1 MKKKTFPLLVL
12 SAMLFACG
20 SSSSS
25 ETGGTSTATSDSVV
39 TTTAPTTATSEPVVT
54 SATPTTTSPTTA
66 TTTAASSFAP
76 VEFMVMPESNTTMT
90 DEEILMFGLSYLYE
104 EFAATSST
112 IATTYKQGTYT
123 ETTSIVGKKYT
134 NNIVDM
140 LGTGS
145 YGENGEQVTYNIHNQ
160 IFADETNIYS
170 IHDEEDPAFNSLEV
184 TPLTDLTEYGET
196 LDDYINLGD
205 GANTHTLLAF
215 YYFGFLED
223 NSVKY
228 SYVEG
233 ENGVDT
239 FYLSIVNQQQDD
251 ISEDYFGARY
261 DAVVT
266 VDDQAITEATYYS
279 TLFNDGVV
287 YAEQTE
293 VYTFT
298 YLENHGEYTGTL
310 LNPSDYGEINSGG
323 DPVEYCMFDG
333 TWDYAEGWTYLDAI
347 EGAKPSFYNSDGGLK
362 VSKVG
367 QGVLSPEFAPES
379 YIEVWFDILALNTN
393 QQSGTA
399 TQFTITGLDATGAV
413 VDQVDVTE
421 LIVTDAEGYMD
432 TYGILEGEGIV
443 QVKVELSGNA
453 GYNVSL
459 GGVYI
464 YNYA

>member
-39 TTTAPTTATSEPVVT
+39 TTAAPTTTA
-54 SATPTTTSPTTA
+54 TTTSPTTA
-66 TTTAASSFAP
+66 TTAAPSFAP
-76 VEFMVMPESNTTMT
+76 VEFMIMPESNTTMT
-90 DEEILMFGLSYLYE
+90 DDEILIFGLSYLYE

-112 IATTYKQGTYT
+112 IATTYKQGTYN
-123 ETTSIVGKKYT
+123 ETTSVIGKKYT

-145 YGENGEQVTYNIHNQ
+145 FGETGEQVTYNIHNQ

-170 IHDEEDPAFNSLEV
+170 IHDEENAEYNSLEV
-184 TPLTDLTEYGET
+184 TPITDLTEYDET

-205 GANTHTLLAF
+205 GAHTHTLLYF
-215 YYFGFLED
+215 YYLGFLEE

-239 FYLSIVNQQQDD
+239 FYLSIAFQQEDN
-251 ISEDYFGARY
+251 ISEEYFGVRY

-266 VDDQAITEATYYS
+266 IDDQAITEAKYYS
-279 TLFNDGVV
+279 TSFNDGVV

-293 VYTFT
+293 IYTFT

-323 DPVEYCMFDG
+323 NTGEEDGYPVEYCMFDG
-333 TWDYAEGWTYLDAI
+333 TWDYAEGWTYLDAL
-347 EGAKPSFYNSDGGLK
+347 EGAQPAFYNSDGGLK

-367 QGVLSPEFAPES
+367 QGVLSPAFAPES
-379 YIEVWFDILALNTN
+379 YIEVWFYILALNTN
-393 QQSGTA
+393 QQTGTA
-399 TQFTITGLDATGAV
+399 TQFTITGLDTTGAV
-413 VDQVDVTE
+413 VDQAVVTE
-421 LIVTDAEGYMD
+421 LIVSDAEGNMQ

>member
-39 TTTAPTTATSEPVVT
+39 TTAAPT
-54 SATPTTTSPTTA
+54 TTA
-66 TTTAASSFAP
+66 TTAAPSFAP
-76 VEFMVMPESNTTMT
+76 VEFMIMPESNTTMT
-90 DEEILMFGLSYLYE
+90 DDEILMFGLSYLYE

-123 ETTSIVGKKYT
+123 ETTSVVGKKYT

-170 IHDEEDPAFNSLEV
+170 IHDEEDAEYNSLEV
-184 TPLTDLTEYGET
+184 TPLTDLTEYDET

-205 GANTHTLLAF
+205 GAYTHTLLAF
-215 YYFGFLED
+215 YYLGFLEE

-233 ENGVDT
+233 ENGIDT
-239 FYLSIVNQQQDD
+239 FYLSVVNQQQDN

-298 YLENHGEYTGTL
+298 YLENHGDYTGTL

-323 DPVEYCMFDG
+323 DTEGYPVEYCMFDG
-333 TWDYAEGWTYLDAI
+333 TWDYAEGWTYLDAL
-347 EGAKPSFYNSDGGLK
+347 EGAQPSFYKSDGGLK

-367 QGVLSPEFAPES
+367 QGILSPVFAPES

-393 QQSGTA
+393 QQAGTA
-399 TQFTITGLDATGAV
+399 TQFTVTGLDATGAV
-413 VDQVDVTE
+413 VNQVDVTE
-421 LIVTDAEGYMD
+421 LIITDAEGIMT

-464 YNYA
+464 YNYAE